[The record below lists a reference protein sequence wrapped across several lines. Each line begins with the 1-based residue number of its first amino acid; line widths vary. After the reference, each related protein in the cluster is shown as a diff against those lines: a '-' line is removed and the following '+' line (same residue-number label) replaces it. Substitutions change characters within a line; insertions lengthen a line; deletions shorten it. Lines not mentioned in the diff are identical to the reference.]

1 MGPRK
6 STMQFM
12 PYIQQTTSTGAA
24 AASAGVSSAKTAATG
39 FADLLDGVVAKDAV
53 RPVLFR
59 GTGSEEANYG
69 IWDEAHSGAKGFAS
83 QASAGRFASVLDG
96 KNTKGTA
103 KKDGTDVVSRLIAY
117 KAGKSEGKSGLKD
130 VINLKM
136 TREDFAALKK
146 DLRKAGLSEEELK
159 SLSDKIDSEGGLT
172 WGAFVAVLSE
182 RVGSLGNIG
191 SVNISATQERDLLS
205 FFGKLG
211 FQPGEASGLVEELKA
226 GNTSKVWEAVGSKL
240 ASLPAD
246 ATIELTSGELSA
258 LSSVV
263 KLSSEGSARL
273 AALLGGANQATVSP
287 SQLATVLNALTNEIT
302 ADVSNAALSARN
314 LFDTVEEAL
323 ADATSRS
330 ATSTR
335 ADARFDNDA
344 RTNRILSD
352 AQRRER
358 AREEAAENGAKSA
371 DSKADKG
378 HAARVLDETPPTNA
392 ARLATQVAAAQG
404 EAKQSKT
411 AKTAEERTKNP
422 EATAEGKDAAKTEK
436 AATEARLSSK
446 GLADGKDAKS
456 DSKGGK
462 NAMAE
467 GKSDGAKAFDALMS
481 KVRVQAASATDA
493 RADLAAA
500 AQTAQPQAT
509 DLNALGETVARM
521 NQNVPSRMME
531 QVQSGVLKNLGQGT
545 KQLTLQLE
553 PAELGR
559 LHMVMQSKDGE
570 VSIMLR
576 AETKDAGNM
585 LTEQLSHLRTQLEQQ
600 GVKVARMEVQTQLQ
614 GQNQGNAWYGENQH
628 NMSQEQKNF
637 IERRGIWR
645 MLRNEGMS
653 VAQEMQIDPQT
664 AGIARDGLYVVA

>member
-1 MGPRK
+1 
-6 STMQFM
+6 MQFM
-12 PYIQQTTSTGAA
+12 PFIQQTTSTGAA
-24 AASAGVSSAKTAATG
+24 AASAGTASAKKAATG

-53 RPVLFR
+53 RPVLFK
-59 GTGSEEANYG
+59 GAGSEEANYG

-83 QASAGRFASVLDG
+83 QASTGRFSSVLDG
-96 KNTKGTA
+96 KTA
-103 KKDGTDVVSRLIAY
+103 KGAAKKGGTDVVSRLIAY
-117 KAGKSEGKSGLKD
+117 KTGKSEGKSGLKD

-146 DLRKAGLSEEELK
+146 DLRKAGLSEEELR

-182 RVGSLGNIG
+182 RVGSLGKIG
-191 SVNISATQERDLLS
+191 SVNVTPTQERDLLS

-211 FQPGEASGLVEELKA
+211 FQPDEAGGLVDELKA
-226 GNTSKVWEAVGSKL
+226 GNTSKVWKAVGSKL

-258 LSSVV
+258 LSAAV
-263 KLSSEGSARL
+263 KLSSEGTARL

-287 SQLATVLNALTNEIT
+287 SQLATVLNALANEIS
-302 ADVSNAALSARN
+302 ADVNNAALSAQS

-330 ATSTR
+330 ATSTQ

-344 RTNRILSD
+344 RTNRVLAD

-358 AREEAAENGAKSA
+358 AREEAAKDGAKNTDA
-371 DSKADKG
+371 KADKG

-392 ARLATQVAAAQG
+392 ARLATQVAAAQSD
-404 EAKQSKT
+404 AKQPKN
-411 AKTAEERTKNP
+411 AEERTKSP
-422 EATAEGKDAAKTEK
+422 EAKAEGKDAAAKAEK
-436 AATEARLSSK
+436 AAVEARLSSK
-446 GLADGKDAKS
+446 GLADGKDAKN
-456 DSKGGK
+456 DAKGGK

-467 GKSDGAKAFDALMS
+467 GKSDGAKAFDALMG
-481 KVRVQAASATDA
+481 KVRVQTTGTADA

-500 AQTAQPQAT
+500 AQTAQPQAPNL
-509 DLNALGETVARM
+509 DALGETVARM
-521 NQNVPSRMME
+521 NQSVPSRMMD

-559 LHMVMQSKDGE
+559 VHMVMQSKDGE

-576 AETKDAGNM
+576 AETKDAGHM
-585 LTEQLSHLRTQLEQQ
+585 LTEQLSHLRTHLEQQ

-637 IERRGIWR
+637 VERRGIWR

-653 VAQEMQIDPQT
+653 MAQEMQIDPQT

>member
-1 MGPRK
+1 
-6 STMQFM
+6 MQYM
-12 PYIQQTTSTGAA
+12 PYIQQTTNTGAA
-24 AASAGVSSAKTAATG
+24 AASAGEASAKTAATG
-39 FADLLDGVVAKDAV
+39 FADLLDGVVARDAV
-53 RPVLFR
+53 RPVLFN
-59 GTGSEEANYG
+59 GAGSEEANYG

-83 QASAGRFASVLDG
+83 QASAGRFDG
-96 KNTKGTA
+96 E
-103 KKDGTDVVSRLIAY
+103 DTDVVSRLIAY
-117 KAGKSEGKSGLKD
+117 KEGKSEGKSDLKD

-136 TREDFAALKK
+136 TREDFAGLKK
-146 DLRKAGLSEEELK
+146 DLRKAGLSEEELR

-182 RVGSLGNIG
+182 RVGSLGKIG

-211 FQPGEASGLVEELKA
+211 FQPDEAGGLVDELKA
-226 GNTSKVWEAVGSKL
+226 GNTTKVWKAVGSKL

-246 ATIELTSGELSA
+246 ATLELTSGELSA
-258 LSSVV
+258 LSGAV
-263 KLSSEGSARL
+263 KLSSEGTARL
-273 AALLGGANQATVSP
+273 AALLGGVNQATVSP
-287 SQLATVLNALTNEIT
+287 SQLATVLNALANEIS
-302 ADVSNAALSARN
+302 ADVNNAALSAQS

-323 ADATSRS
+323 ANATNRNATSGQ
-330 ATSTR
+330 

-344 RTNRILSD
+344 RTNRILAD

-358 AREEAAENGAKSA
+358 AREEATKNGDA
-371 DSKADKG
+371 KADKG

-411 AKTAEERTKNP
+411 AEERTKSL
-422 EATAEGKDAAKTEK
+422 EAKAEGKEAAAKAEK
-436 AATEARLSSK
+436 AAAEARLASK
-446 GLADGKDAKS
+446 GLADG
-456 DSKGGK
+456 KGGK

-481 KVRVQAASATDA
+481 KVRVQATG
-493 RADLAAA
+493 ADMAAA
-500 AQTAQPQAT
+500 AQAAQPQST
-509 DLNALGETVARM
+509 DLDALGESVARM

-576 AETKDAGNM
+576 AETKDAGQM

-614 GQNQGNAWYGENQH
+614 GQNQGNAWSGENQH

-637 IERRGIWR
+637 VERRGIWR

-653 VAQEMQIDPQT
+653 MAQEMQNDPQT
-664 AGIARDGLYVVA
+664 AGIARDGLYIVA